1 LKDQINDNVPEL
13 NASLVYDGSDGG
25 GYRLVLT
32 GADAGSEAAFT
43 VDFSGLNGGIP
54 PEMTNHTAAA
64 DALLTIDGIEVQASG
79 NTITDAISGLTLH
92 LHGADSGQPVRID
105 VTTDPAAI
113 ADKVADLVDRYND
126 LFVFVSE
133 QMTPDGA
140 LSNNSTLRTIAS
152 RIETM
157 FSTSLDGGAG
167 DITMF
172 YQVGISRG
180 EERLLEF
187 DRQEFLDALLNN
199 YGGVRD
205 FFIQRDGNT
214 GKAYLID
221 QTIEGMTDSYDGLF
235 KISGD
240 AITAKLDSIDDS
252 IARYE
257 RSIDSYRTT
266 LERKFLAMEMMV
278 ASLQAQGSYL
288 SSMIIY

>member
-1 LKDQINDNVPEL
+1 
-13 NASLVYDGSDGG
+13 
-25 GYRLVLT
+25 
-32 GADAGSEAAFT
+32 
-43 VDFSGLNGGIP
+43 
-54 PEMTNHTAAA
+54 
-64 DALLTIDGIEVQASG
+64 
-79 NTITDAISGLTLH
+79 
-92 LHGADSGQPVRID
+92 
-105 VTTDPAAI
+105 
-113 ADKVADLVDRYND
+113 
-126 LFVFVSE
+126 
-133 QMTPDGA
+133 
-140 LSNNSTLRTIAS
+140 
-152 RIETM
+152 
-157 FSTSLDGGAG
+157 
-167 DITMF
+167 
-172 YQVGISRG
+172 
-180 EERLLEF
+180 
-187 DRQEFLDALLNN
+187 LLNN

-252 IARYE
+252 IVRYE

>member
-1 LKDQINDNVPEL
+1 
-13 NASLVYDGSDGG
+13 
-25 GYRLVLT
+25 
-32 GADAGSEAAFT
+32 
-43 VDFSGLNGGIP
+43 
-54 PEMTNHTAAA
+54 M
-64 DALLTIDGIEVQASG
+64 QASG

-92 LHGADSGQPVRID
+92 LHGADSGQTVRID
-105 VTTDPAAI
+105 VATDPAAI

-126 LFVFVSE
+126 LFLFVGE

-140 LSNNSTLRTIAS
+140 LSDNSTLRTIAS

-187 DRQEFLDALLNN
+187 DRQEFLDALRNN

-205 FFIQRDGNT
+205 FFIQREGNT